1 MKRGLIGKDLRGN
14 FTQRVSNAFGLSNYE
29 MVEMN
34 EEQVIDFVKEKNF
47 EGINITFPYKK
58 LIYDYVDVLSKN
70 AQKIK
75 AVDTIIVKD
84 GKTYGYNTDYD
95 SFYYLIKRHN
105 INFKNKKVLIL
116 GNGGSSSAVQVIA
129 KEMKASEINV
139 VDIVESEGSISY
151 IECFA
156 KHLNSDIVINTSPVG
171 MSPDILNAPIAMSL
185 FSNCEAVIDLIY
197 NPILTTLG
205 FNAQELGITR
215 VIGIE
220 MEVAQ
225 TKYAV
230 ELITGQK
237 ISDDRIDEVI
247 HEILIEKCNI
257 VLIGMPSAGKT
268 SIGQLLS
275 KRLNK
280 PFIDLDDV
288 VVEKAKMPIPEIFAQ
303 SGETGFRKL
312 ESMVAVELSTLN
324 NVIIATGG
332 GTVKNK
338 ANMDSLR
345 LNGIVFFID
354 RDLDKLISSDPN
366 RPLSSSKEAL
376 RTMHKERYPLYQKYS
391 NVVVFNNEEMDKTV
405 EDIVKGFHETAK
417 QAVKK
422 DWRNHCDHHSEER
435 S

>member
-14 FTQRVSNAFGLSNYE
+14 FTQSVSNAFGLSNYE

-58 LIYDYVDVLSKN
+58 LIYDYVDVPSKN

-116 GNGGSSSAVQVIA
+116 GNGGSSSAVQAIA
-129 KEMKASEINV
+129 KEMQASEINV

-303 SGETGFRKL
+303 SGEAGFRKL

-324 NVIIATGG
+324 NVIITTGG
-332 GTVKNK
+332 GTVKKK

-366 RPLSSSKEAL
+366 RPLSASKEAL

>member
-14 FTQRVSNAFGLSNYE
+14 FTQRVSNAFGLFDYE

-34 EEQVIDFVKEKNF
+34 EAQVIQFVKEKNF

-58 LIYDYVDVLSKN
+58 MIYDYVDIPSAN
-70 AQKIK
+70 AQKIH
-75 AVDTIIVKD
+75 AIDTIVVKD

-105 INFKNKKVLIL
+105 IDFKDKKVLIL
-116 GNGGSSSAVQVIA
+116 GNGGSSAAVQVIA
-129 KEMKASEINV
+129 KEMQASEIHV
-139 VDIVESEGSISY
+139 VDIDESEGSISY

-171 MSPDILNAPIAMSL
+171 MSPDISNAPIAMSL
-185 FSNCEAVIDLIY
+185 FSNCETVIDLIY

-205 FNAQELGITR
+205 FNAQELGIKR

-230 ELITGQK
+230 ELITGKK
-237 ISDDRIDEVI
+237 ISDDDIDTVI
-247 HEILIEKCNI
+247 HDLLIEKCNI

-288 VVEKAKMPIPEIFAQ
+288 VVEKAQMSIPEIFAQ
-303 SGETGFRKL
+303 SGEAGFRKL
-312 ESMVAVELSTLN
+312 ESMVALELSTLN

-332 GTVKNK
+332 GTIKNK
-338 ANMDSLR
+338 ANMDALR

-391 NVVVFNNEEMDKTV
+391 NVVVLNNEEMDKTV
-405 EDIVKGFHETAK
+405 EEIIKGFHKTAE

-422 DWRNHCDHHSEER
+422 DWRNQNDHHSEKR